1 MDEENTLETLD
12 VGSTVYDWE
21 NELVSDTSGLLDS
34 FHCMSGSRLVP
45 TGFSKFNSME
55 DFVVPPEYLKC
66 KNCSTEIEVP
76 YIQKKST
83 PMFEKKIKELT
94 SQCQMK
100 TNEYY
105 EASMSLT
112 AANEQL
118 ENVRTELDGK
128 MIELH
133 ALDKTMEKQAAELN
147 AVSCTHERDKKS
159 WVVAINDLER
169 KIKIM
174 KTEQSQVSRE
184 AHECANSIPDLNQM
198 VSAVQALVAECDD
211 LKSKYLEEQT
221 TRKKLYNQIQEFKVE
236 PGPAK
241 KQVDNVELQ
250 KLKTMLDKV
259 KQDSRCKDESLL
271 KLEDNLQNLEIKA
284 RSKDQLCKSQLEKVK
299 ELEGQIDSKMAVH
312 KQSEKQVWQLNEKLK
327 SSEETCSGL
336 QHKVKELESKLKEG
350 EHMESSA
357 LQQKIKVLEIKL
369 KEKAQQQSDPVDLQ
383 QKVRELENR
392 LKETAQKKA
401 ESMILQQKVKE
412 LENKL
417 KDREQNADSALLH
430 QKNKELEVKLRER
443 EQQLK
448 SMPQLSHSSNFE
460 EFVSENGSQL
470 KVTRKRKLS
479 NGPSNSLV
487 EKNIRPVEAKR
498 ARLLPVDPKALARVA
513 RTAKTGNVSRLSS
526 HNKKDPKKERD
537 KRRG

>member
-1 MDEENTLETLD
+1 
-12 VGSTVYDWE
+12 
-21 NELVSDTSGLLDS
+21 
-34 FHCMSGSRLVP
+34 
-45 TGFSKFNSME
+45 
-55 DFVVPPEYLKC
+55 
-66 KNCSTEIEVP
+66 
-76 YIQKKST
+76 
-83 PMFEKKIKELT
+83 
-94 SQCQMK
+94 MK

-105 EASMSLT
+105 EASMALT
-112 AANEQL
+112 ASNEQL
-118 ENVRTELDGK
+118 EKVRTELDGK

-133 ALDKTMEKQAAELN
+133 ALDKTVEKQAAELSD
-147 AVSCTHERDKKS
+147 VSCIHECGKKS

-174 KTEQSQVSRE
+174 KTEQSQVSLE

-221 TRKKLYNQIQEFKVE
+221 MRKKPYNQLQESKVE

-259 KQDSRCKDESLL
+259 KQESRSKDESLI
-271 KLEDNLQNLEIKA
+271 KLEDNLQNLEIQA
-284 RSKDQLCKSQLEKVK
+284 RSKDQLCKTQLEKVK
-299 ELEGQIDSKMAVH
+299 ELEGQINSKMAMH

-327 SSEETCSGL
+327 SREETCSSL

-369 KEKAQQQSDPVDLQ
+369 KEKAQQQSDPMDLQ

-392 LKETAQKKA
+392 LKETVQKQA
-401 ESMILQQKVKE
+401 ESVILQQKVKE
-412 LENKL
+412 LESKL
-417 KDREQNADSALLH
+417 KDRERNADSALLH

-448 SMPQLSHSSNFE
+448 SMPQLSHSSNFKE
-460 EFVSENGSQL
+460 YVSENGSQSM
-470 KVTRKRKLS
+470 VRRKRKLS
-479 NGPSNSLV
+479 SGPSNSLL
-487 EKNIRPVEAKR
+487 EKNIRPVEAKK
-498 ARLLPVDPKALARVA
+498 ARLLSVDPKALARVA
-513 RTAKTGNVSRLSS
+513 RKAKTGNVSRLSS
-526 HNKKDPKKERD
+526 HNKEDPIKERD
-537 KRRG
+537 KTRGWLR

>member
-1 MDEENTLETLD
+1 MISIPMDEENTLETLD

-21 NELVSDTSGLLDS
+21 KELVSDTAGLLDS
-34 FHCMSGSRLVP
+34 FHCMPGSRLVP

-55 DFVVPPEYLKC
+55 DFVVPPEYLTC

-83 PMFEKKIKELT
+83 AMFEKKIKELT

-118 ENVRTELDGK
+118 EKVRTELDGK
-128 MIELH
+128 MVELH

-147 AVSCTHERDKKS
+147 DVSCTHECDKKS

-174 KTEQSQVSRE
+174 KTEQSQVSHE

-221 TRKKLYNQIQEFKVE
+221 MRKKLYNQLQESKVE

-259 KQDSRCKDESLL
+259 KQESRSKDESLI

-299 ELEGQIDSKMAVH
+299 ELEAQIDSKMAAH

-327 SSEETCSGL
+327 GREEICSGL

-383 QKVRELENR
+383 QKV
-392 LKETAQKKA
+392 
-401 ESMILQQKVKE
+401 KE

-448 SMPQLSHSSNFE
+448 STPQLSRSSNFE
-460 EFVSENGSQL
+460 EYVSESGSQL
-470 KVTRKRKLS
+470 KVRRKRKLS
-479 NGPSNSLV
+479 NGPSSSLV
-487 EKNIRPVEAKR
+487 EKNVRPVEAKK

-526 HNKKDPKKERD
+526 HNKKDPIKERD
-537 KRRG
+537 KTRG